1 MPPVSLLYRLAQRV
15 QGPVIRRWYNLMSRI
30 NSGEHMVF
38 MNYGWA
44 SLDPEASQLSL
55 LPEDEKDRYCAQL
68 YDKVAGSIDLRG
80 KDVLEIGCGRGG
92 GASWIMRYLKPR
104 TLTGLDFSAKGIEF
118 CRQCHVVPGLSFVH
132 GDAEE
137 LEFGPE
143 SFDVVINVESSH
155 CYGSMRQFL
164 AGVFRILKPGGY
176 FLYTDYHSGKKLEAM
191 RLLFAESGLKI
202 LFEEDISPNV
212 LKALELDNE
221 RKLALINSRVPF
233 FLRKFFYEFAGMEGT
248 QTFNATMRTGE
259 KIYSRFVLQSPPQA
273 IGNAEQELAFEDRRQ
288 APSILG

>member
-1 MPPVSLLYRLAQRV
+1 MPPVSLVYRLAQKV

-30 NSGEHMVF
+30 NSGEHMLF

-44 SLDPEASQLSL
+44 SLDNEASRLSL

-92 GASWIMRYLKPR
+92 GASWVMRYLKPR
-104 TLTGLDFSAKGIEF
+104 TLTGLDFSSKGIEF
-118 CRQCHVVPGLSFVH
+118 CRQRHLVPGLSFVI

-143 SFDVVINVESSH
+143 SFDAVINIESSH
-155 CYGSMRQFL
+155 CYRSMSQFL

-176 FLYTDYHSGKKLEAM
+176 FLYTDYHSEKKLEGIRRM
-191 RLLFAESGLKI
+191 IEDSGLKI
-202 LFEEDISPNV
+202 LFEEDISQNV

-221 RKLALINSRVPF
+221 RKAALINTSVPF
-233 FLRKFFYEFAGMEGT
+233 FLRKLFYEFAGMEGT
-248 QTFNATMRTGE
+248 QTFNATMRPGDR
-259 KIYSRFVLQSPPQA
+259 IYSRFVLQSPRKKA
-273 IGNAEQELAFEDRRQ
+273 RDEDEGALLEDRLVER
-288 APSILG
+288 SRD